1 MNLAPWARVVLW
13 PLSVLYAAIVKLRA
27 WLYEKGILR
36 SKRLQTP
43 VISVGNLSLGG
54 TGKTPMVIWLAER
67 FLAQGKRV
75 GILTRGYKGSAGTS
89 DEIELMKSR
98 FANRVEFGV
107 GPDRYSNGLRLQQAG
122 VDIFLLDDGFQ
133 HLQLARDVNILL
145 LDSSRPAE
153 NDRLLPAG
161 RLREPLSAMA
171 RADLLVFSRTETN
184 PGTDTAIGK
193 LQNVSVFAAQTR
205 LLGCRKLADASSQL
219 FAASEV
225 GPGPFYAFCG
235 IGNPGA
241 FVADL
246 EHWGLSVAEK
256 QAFADHHR
264 YSDSEAAELL
274 EAAHHAGATALIT
287 TEKDAHN
294 LRDVDFQDFPVY
306 IAIIDFIL
314 LQEDAF
320 LAAIQQ
326 LLASRPRPA

>member
-1 MNLAPWARVVLW
+1 MNLAPWARIVLW

-27 WLYEKGILR
+27 WLYEKEILL

-43 VISVGNLSLGG
+43 VISIGNLTLGG

-75 GILTRGYKGSAGTS
+75 AILTRGYKGSAGTS

-98 FANRVEFGV
+98 LANRVEFGV
-107 GPDRYSNGLRLQQAG
+107 GPDRYASGLRLQQAG

-133 HLQLARDVNILL
+133 HLQLSRDVNILL
-145 LDSSRPAE
+145 VDSSRPAE

-161 RLREPLSAMA
+161 RLREPLSAMV
-171 RADLLVFSRTETN
+171 RADLLVFTRTETN

-193 LQNVSVFAAQTR
+193 LQNGSVFAAQTR
-205 LLGCRKLADASSQL
+205 LLGFRKFADPSSRP
-219 FAASEV
+219 FAASEL

-246 EHWGLSVAEK
+246 QHWGVSIAEK

-264 YSDSEAAELL
+264 YSDSEAAKLV
-274 EAAHHAGATALIT
+274 EAAHQADATALIT

-294 LRDVDFQDFPVY
+294 LHDVDFQDFPVY

-326 LLASRPRPA
+326 QLASRPRSA